1 MFAIGDQV
9 SYPMHGAGIIQKIE
23 EKEILGELRSYYIVH
38 INHGNMDLM
47 VPVLGCS
54 EAGLRPI
61 VKSSAIEG
69 VWTALN
75 AKSQKMDPNWNRRNR
90 ENMDRLK
97 TGELSEIAG
106 VIRDLVRADRIKKLS
121 TGEKKLLSNA
131 KIILAS
137 EMSMVLK
144 KEESEI
150 EQMIEEAIK

>member
-38 INHGNMDLM
+38 INHGNMDVM

-61 VKSSAIEG
+61 VKTSAIDA

-97 TGELSEIAG
+97 TGELPEIAG

-144 KEESEI
+144 KDESEI